1 MAILFNSFMYF
12 PTLGPLLGPRPWH
25 WLPICIYRPW
35 PQLCIYLPSRQI
47 FIYRPGQSRA
57 WTCIYQCLPPICIY
71 WPWSTIFIT
80 VLSICIYLLIYSSSS
95 DSGNISNSSNF
106 LGLDNTN
113 ISMPILAWRANLGV

>member
-1 MAILFNSFMYF
+1 MKYFLNEAVAKYNVQQLSVASASVNSNCSTVLMAILFNSFMYF

-57 WTCIYQCLPPICIY
+57 WTCIYQRRPPN
-71 WPWSTIFIT
+71 
-80 VLSICIYLLIYSSSS
+80 LYLLALVY
-95 DSGNISNSSNF
+95 DF
-106 LGLDNTN
+106 YY
-113 ISMPILAWRANLGV
+113 RALNLYLPSYLQ